1 MKSYVLT
8 NVLFLLCL
16 CSLFGQ
22 KNEEA
27 AIQKLLEDETA
38 AFTKMSLADV
48 VKTYWIMDDKT
59 LANVTMPDGNHI
71 HMKLDDL
78 LSQTEVPPEGH
89 AKVQKMDFQFS
100 IFDQSAL
107 VSFKQTVTT
116 EEGDKVNSHE
126 IRFLEKVNGVW
137 KIHVSS
143 VHQYTPKGDE

>member
-8 NVLFLLCL
+8 NLLFLLCWS
-16 CSLFGQ
+16 SLLGQ

-27 AIQKLLEDETA
+27 AIQQLLENETE

-59 LANVTMPDGNHI
+59 LLNVTMPDGNHI
-71 HMKLDDL
+71 QEKLSDL
-78 LSQTEVPPEGH
+78 LEDTQVPPEGH
-89 AKVQKMDFQFS
+89 AKVQKMDFKFS
-100 IFDQSAL
+100 IFEQVAL

-143 VHQYTPKGDE
+143 VHQYMPKGDE

>member
-16 CSLFGQ
+16 SSLFGQ
-22 KNEEA
+22 KNEED
-27 AIQKLLEDETA
+27 AIQKLLENETE
-38 AFTKMSLADV
+38 AFTKMALADV
-48 VKTYWIMDDKT
+48 VKTYWIMDEKT
-59 LANVTMPDGNHI
+59 LLIATMPDGNHI
-71 HMKLDDL
+71 QEKLSDL
-78 LSQTEVPPEGH
+78 LSHTEVPPEGH

-107 VSFKQTVTT
+107 ASFKQTVTT

-143 VHQYTPKGDE
+143 VHQYMPKGDE